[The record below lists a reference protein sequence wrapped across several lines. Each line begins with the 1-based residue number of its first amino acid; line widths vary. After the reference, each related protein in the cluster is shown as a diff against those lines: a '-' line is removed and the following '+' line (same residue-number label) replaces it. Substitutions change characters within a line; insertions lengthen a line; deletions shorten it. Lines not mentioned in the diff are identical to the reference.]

1 MASKWNKEIKKKLER
16 HGGFYANNYE
26 VSYFQYKKE
35 NRSTLDLK
43 MLQKM
48 KW

>member
-1 MASKWNKEIKKKLER
+1 MKQGDKKKER
-16 HGGFYANNYE
+16 PGGFYANNYE

-35 NRSTLDLK
+35 NISTLDLK